1 MKILLANFA
10 GVGSNILKYLTWC
23 LLKKDEDTIFFFY
36 ANKSVHDN
44 SQLVPFSNLMN
55 EMDSN
60 IFYKL
65 FKLPIGTTQNDLLY
79 SNVLEMHYPTFLE
92 KDKYIKYG
100 LKAVPEGF
108 SQYSYNFIF
117 VSKVFKD
124 PNLQYYRNIYNNI
137 FREHLI
143 PTEYLQNKIDSEMN
157 VIRDLKIQGK
167 RILAVFIR
175 TPIHFTDYYNKN
187 EKFNFSNVLAE
198 IIEEMKD
205 YDYIL
210 PITQI
215 KQYYEVLNNYFSDNI
230 IRLDRMRLSEME
242 DWKSSNITADDFEKE
257 VTTAMIDIYLGS
269 QCDMVMG
276 GSSNLVF
283 SALILNAENKFKEFK
298 CLEGKDTG

>member
-1 MKILLANFA
+1 MKILLGNFA
-10 GVGSNILKYLTWC
+10 GLGSNILKYLTWC
-23 LLKKDEDTIFFFY
+23 LVKKDEDTVFFFY

-44 SQLVPFSNLMN
+44 PQLLPFSSLMN

-79 SNVLEMHYPTFLE
+79 SNVLEMHYPNFLE

-100 LKAVPEGF
+100 LKEFPEGF
-108 SQYSYNFIF
+108 SQYSNFIF
-117 VSKVFKD
+117 VNRLLKD

-137 FREHLI
+137 VKEHLI
-143 PTEYLQNKIDSEMN
+143 PTAYLQNIIDSEMS
-157 VIRDLKIQGK
+157 VIRDLKAQGK

-175 TPIHFTDYYNKN
+175 TPMHYAEYYNKR
-187 EKFNFSNVLAE
+187 EKFIFSNVLAE

-215 KQYYEVLNNYFSDNI
+215 KQYYEILNSYFSDNI

-257 VTTAMIDIYLGS
+257 VTTAIIDIYLGS
-269 QCDMVMG
+269 QCDMVIG
-276 GSSNLVF
+276 GTSNLLF
-283 SALILNAENKFKEFK
+283 SAIFLNAENRCKIFK
-298 CLEGKDTG
+298 CFEGKESL